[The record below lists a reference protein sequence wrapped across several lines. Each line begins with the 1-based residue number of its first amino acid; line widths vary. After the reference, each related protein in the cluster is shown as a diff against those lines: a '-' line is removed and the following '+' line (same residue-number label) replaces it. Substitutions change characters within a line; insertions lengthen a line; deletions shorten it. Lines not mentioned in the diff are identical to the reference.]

1 MGEFSRDGARAGYWS
16 LMQKRPEWFCN
27 NPRGGIVILTSDAEL
42 DEACRETEKFRAEHG
57 MSVADMRAG
66 LLAHDP
72 YMTIVRDAVRFPDG
86 SLGLYNRI
94 IETLAVAVLP
104 LLDGR
109 PVMMSTF
116 RHGLRRW
123 SLEFPRG
130 GCNEGESA
138 AAGAIRELNEEIG
151 ANALKLIPLG
161 EFTPGGSSLSIRA
174 RLFAAE
180 IDGIGGYDILEGIED
195 VRVMDVATVEQ
206 KILSSE
212 IIDGFSLALFT
223 RARLAKL
230 R

>member
-1 MGEFSRDGARAGYWS
+1 
-16 LMQKRPEWFCN
+16 MQERPEWFCN
-27 NPRGGIVILTSDAEL
+27 DPRGGITILTSDAEVN
-42 DEACRETEKFRAEHG
+42 EACREAEKFRAAHG
-57 MSVADMRAG
+57 ISVADVRAG

-72 YMTIVRDAVRFPDG
+72 YMTVVRDAVRFPDG
-86 SLGLYNRI
+86 SLGLYNRF
-94 IETLAVAVLP
+94 IETSPVAVLP
-104 LLDGR
+104 LLDDR
-109 PVMMSTF
+109 PVMMSVF
-116 RHGLRRW
+116 RHGLRGW

-138 AAGAIRELNEEIG
+138 EAGAIRELHEEIG
-151 ANALKLIPLG
+151 AETLKLIPLG

-180 IDGIGGYDILEGIED
+180 IHGIGGYDILEGVED
-195 VRVMDVATVEQ
+195 VRAMDVATVEQ

-230 R
+230 I